1 MKNPYTKQALAED
14 VKREVLAELNQ
25 SRFQEQNFVDSIKRE
40 VLMELGQNHHG
51 QSTFSNRDLVEAVKK
66 EVLASIQSGRQQSH
80 IYSDSHD
87 FSRGQTSSFEG
98 ETMTQMR
105 GGRETREDTYEPEQ
119 EETSEQHHGGLD
131 RNLIQAVKNSVMAE
145 MNLHNYR

>member
-25 SRFQEQNFVDSIKRE
+25 SRFQEQNFIDSIKRE
-40 VLMELGQNHHG
+40 VLMELGQSHHS
-51 QSTFSNRDLVEAVKK
+51 QSAFSNRDLVEAVKK
-66 EVLASIQSGRQQSH
+66 EVLASIQGGRQQSH
-80 IYSDSHD
+80 IYSGSHD
-87 FSRGQTSSFEG
+87 FSRGQTGSFEG
-98 ETMTQMR
+98 GTMIQMR
-105 GGRETREDTYEPEQ
+105 DGRGSQEEPHESEQ
-119 EETSEQHHGGLD
+119 EEMSEQHHGGLD